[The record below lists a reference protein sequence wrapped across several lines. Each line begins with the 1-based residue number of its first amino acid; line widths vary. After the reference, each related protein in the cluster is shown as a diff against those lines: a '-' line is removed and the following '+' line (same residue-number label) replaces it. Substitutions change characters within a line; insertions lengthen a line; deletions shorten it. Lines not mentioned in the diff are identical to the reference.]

1 MSKDI
6 VNLKAFEG
14 AGELPFGYYVGAKGN
29 LYDRNK
35 GKTRL
40 IYHQETGWGEDVD
53 ASDRDFVLYMQGYFL
68 GCKKKRVASRDAE
81 KWEYLDRVA
90 IASLQSLIAYYGNP
104 PTDSRYE
111 AMVADAYD
119 YADAMWAEREKRRFG
134 DA

>member
-6 VNLKAFEG
+6 VNLKVFEE

-68 GCKKKRVASRDAE
+68 GCKKKCVASKESE
-81 KWEYLDRVA
+81 KWEFLDRVA
-90 IASLQSLIAYYGNP
+90 IASLQGMLANHGDDCRASAESFAAVAY
-104 PTDSRYE
+104 E
-111 AMVADAYD
+111 
-119 YADAMWAEREKRRFG
+119 YADAMWAEREELRFG